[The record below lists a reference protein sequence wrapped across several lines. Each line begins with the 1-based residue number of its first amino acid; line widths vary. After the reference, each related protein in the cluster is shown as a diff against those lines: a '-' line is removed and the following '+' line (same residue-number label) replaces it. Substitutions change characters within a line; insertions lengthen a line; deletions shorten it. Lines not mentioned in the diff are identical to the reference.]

1 MRGLLPKASVVA
13 ALVKDTLELTLR
25 FWEQPAKPLAR
36 VLPTVFTRVVELS
49 AFTTTTTTGT
59 SLHDHNTEGEEVSK
73 GTEPPPIPW
82 WSPLLRRLRDQ
93 PPTRKG
99 KYAALA
105 VLVPHIV
112 KASVASVALTTS
124 GSSSSSTCTSD
135 DAMSKA
141 LGVHAQA
148 LTASQVVRDL
158 LEELLPSALV
168 AATALRAGEA
178 NATAGAAQLL
188 SLLLHSLKQH
198 HREARVA
205 LPGGSANGGNAS
217 GTSSRRGRGGKNPR
231 ATATTQANNTHA
243 SGAGAAHN
251 NGKDKEDANSA
262 LIKEA
267 TLAVDVAEAT
277 GRGIWA
283 QQLCQLLLL
292 SPQAMAARG
301 VEHLLGEALTADPDA
316 APTLLAEIARLSLA
330 SNVSSERLLWA
341 RVHVVRLA
349 RLNGAR
355 NAHSLIVYESEG
367 AASKSDKAEDE
378 EGRGTE
384 GLSLNALASGMMHF
398 SSDLRLS
405 ALEVVAAATK
415 TKSFPPQH
423 ELDAFMHALPY
434 R

>member
-1 MRGLLPKASVVA
+1 MIA

-49 AFTTTTTTGT
+49 AFTTNTTST
-59 SLHDHNTEGEEVSK
+59 SSK
-73 GTEPPPIPW
+73 GHNNSERGGGGSEAAASAIPW

-112 KASVASVALTTS
+112 KASVISASHTNNTKTS
-124 GSSSSSTCTSD
+124 SNSD
-135 DAMSKA
+135 AAMSKTLRA
-141 LGVHAQA
+141 HAQA
-148 LTASQVVRDL
+148 LTASRVVRNL
-158 LEELLPSALV
+158 LVELLPSTIV
-168 AATALRAGEA
+168 AATALKAGEA

-217 GTSSRRGRGGKNPR
+217 GASSRRGRGGKNPR
-231 ATATTQANNTHA
+231 STATSSKANTPHDSLLS
-243 SGAGAAHN
+243 SGDGDDGGDNAC
-251 NGKDKEDANSA
+251 KEAETSA
-262 LIKEA
+262 LKEA
-267 TLAVDVAEAT
+267 ALAVDVAEAS

-283 QQLCQLLLL
+283 EQLCHLLLL

-316 APTLLAEIARLSLA
+316 APTLLAEIARLSLGT
-330 SNVSSERLLWA
+330 SSGISSERLLWA

-355 NAHSLIVYESEG
+355 NAHGLISHDNDD
-367 AASKSDKAEDE
+367 ADASSNSAKEAE
-378 EGRGTE
+378 EGEAKGSN
-384 GLSLNALASGMMHF
+384 GLSLSALAISMMHF

-423 ELDAFMHALPY
+423 ELNAFMNALPY